1 MVPEKETVPPIALR
15 TLRKLGEEAR
25 LHELIERGYEEAAF
39 DRHGRTLSVE
49 PICTCRPHHGAGGF
63 ISVSRLRL
71 YEPDDR
77 GAGERRLVRDA
88 DTVVDGRGDRD
99 VGQVQIADERP
110 SSFGP
115 QRLLG
120 RRLRERRR
128 GPNCRL

>member
-39 DRHGRTLSVE
+39 ERHGRTLSVE

-77 GAGERRLVRDA
+77 GAGERRPRRSA
-88 DTVVDGRGDRD
+88 RCSSSES
-99 VGQVQIADERP
+99 ARP
-110 SSFGP
+110 YKQCPTTPPHSRTATPSTRSIRSRSGP
-115 QRLLG
+115 TRLTT
-120 RRLRERRR
+120 
-128 GPNCRL
+128 